1 VSVRGGDVVFAL
13 GAHPDDIE
21 CTCAGTLAALARRGV
36 EVHVAVA
43 TDGWCGSYDLPGPE
57 IAAVRLE
64 EARRA
69 AEIAG
74 AASFHHLGMH
84 DQGTEVTIERRR
96 ELVNLIRRLG
106 VTVLLGHAPN
116 DYHVD
121 HRNAGELLFQA
132 RCAAVVPNFAD
143 EPPLEHPPHHAFI
156 DNEQGIAFE
165 PHVWIDVSE
174 TIEVKR
180 QMLGAHRSQVDLMRQ
195 MYGEDLVDMVE
206 RLTRMRGGQR
216 GCEFAEGFRG
226 CGTYPEPDGALRFL
240 VRTLESGGRPVS

>member
-1 VSVRGGDVVFAL
+1 VSRNGSDVVFAL

-21 CTCAGTLAALARRGV
+21 CTCAGTLAALAQRGV
-36 EVHVAVA
+36 EVHIAVA
-43 TDGWCGSYDLPGPE
+43 TDGWCGSYELEGAE

-84 DQGTEVTIERRR
+84 DQGTEATIERRR

-121 HRNAGELLFQA
+121 HRNSSELMFQA
-132 RCAAVVPNFAD
+132 RCAATVPNFAD
-143 EPPLEHPPHHAFI
+143 EPPLEHPPHAAFI
-156 DNEQGIAFE
+156 DNEQGIGFE
-165 PHVWIDVSE
+165 PHIWIDVTE

-180 QMLGAHRSQVDLMRQ
+180 RMLAAHESQVDLMWQ
-195 MYGEDLVDMVE
+195 MYGQHLHEMVE
-206 RLTRMRGGQR
+206 HLTRMRGGQR
-216 GCEFAEGFRG
+216 GCEFAEAFRG

-240 VRTLESGGRPVS
+240 VRTLEGG

>member
-1 VSVRGGDVVFAL
+1 MTTRGGDVVFAL

-43 TDGWCGSYDLPGPE
+43 TDGWCGSYELGGAE

-84 DQGTEVTIERRR
+84 DQATEVTIERRR
-96 ELVNLIRRLG
+96 ELVDLIRRLKA
-106 VTVLLGHAPN
+106 TVLLGHAPN

-121 HRNAGELLFQA
+121 HRNAGELIFQA

-143 EPPLEHPPHHAFI
+143 EPPLDRPPHAAFI
-156 DNEQGIAFE
+156 DNEQGIEFD
-165 PHVWIDVSE
+165 PHIWIDIAE
-174 TIEVKR
+174 TMDVKR
-180 QMLGAHRSQVDLMRQ
+180 RMLAAHESQVDLMQR
-195 MYGEDLVDMVE
+195 MYGENLVEMVE
-206 RLTRMRGGQR
+206 RLARMRGGQR
-216 GCEFAEGFRG
+216 GCEYAECFRG

-240 VRTLESGGRPVS
+240 VRTLEG

>member
-1 VSVRGGDVVFAL
+1 VSNGRDVVFAL

-36 EVHVAVA
+36 EVHIAVA
-43 TDGWCGSYDLPGPE
+43 TDGWCGSYDLEGPE
-57 IAAVRLE
+57 IATVRLE

-96 ELVNLIRRLG
+96 ELVNLIRRLEA
-106 VTVLLGHAPN
+106 TVLLGHAPN

-121 HRNAGELLFQA
+121 HRNSSELMFQA
-132 RCAAVVPNFAD
+132 RCAATVPNFAD
-143 EPPLEHPPHHAFI
+143 EPPLERPPVAAFV
-156 DNEQGIAFE
+156 DNEQGVGFE
-165 PHVWIDVSE
+165 PEIWIDVGE
-174 TIEVKR
+174 TMDVKR
-180 QMLGAHRSQVDLMRQ
+180 RMLAAHESQVGLMRQ

-206 RLTRMRGGQR
+206 RLARFRGGQR
-216 GCEFAEGFRG
+216 GCEYAEGFRG
-226 CGTYPEPDGALRFL
+226 CATYPEPDGALRFL
-240 VRTLESGGRPVS
+240 VRTLET

>member
-1 VSVRGGDVVFAL
+1 VTDVVFAL

-21 CTCAGTLAALARRGV
+21 CTCAGTLAALAQRGV
-36 EVHVAVA
+36 EVHIAVA
-43 TDGWCGSYDLPGPE
+43 TDGWCGSFDLDGPA

-96 ELVNLIRRLG
+96 ELVNLIRRLKA
-106 VTVLLGHAPN
+106 TVLLGHAPN

-121 HRNAGELLFQA
+121 HRNAGELIFQA
-132 RCAAVVPNFAD
+132 RCAAAVPNFAD
-143 EPPLEHPPHHAFI
+143 EPPLPSPPRAALF
-156 DNEQGIAFE
+156 DNDQGIGFE
-165 PHVWIDVSE
+165 PHVWIDIGE
-174 TIEVKR
+174 TMDVKR
-180 QMLGAHRSQVDLMRQ
+180 RMLAEHRSQVDLMRR
-195 MYGEDLVDMVE
+195 MYGEDIVAMVD
-206 RLTRMRGGQR
+206 RLARLRGGQR
-216 GCEFAEGFRG
+216 GCEYAEAFRG

-240 VRTLESGGRPVS
+240 VRSLES

>member
-1 VSVRGGDVVFAL
+1 VARGVDVVFAL

-21 CTCAGTLAALARRGV
+21 CTCAGTLAALARQGV

-43 TDGWCGSYDLPGPE
+43 TDGWCGSYELDGPQ

-84 DQGTEVTIERRR
+84 DQGTELTIERRK
-96 ELVNLIRRLG
+96 ELVNLIRRLR

-121 HRNAGELLFQA
+121 HRNAGELVFQA
-132 RCAAVVPNFAD
+132 RCAATVPNFAD
-143 EPPLEHPPHHAFI
+143 EPPLPQPPHAAFI
-156 DNEQGIAFE
+156 DNEQGIGFE
-165 PHVWIDVSE
+165 PQIWIDIG
-174 TIEVKR
+174 TTMDVKR
-180 QMLGAHRSQVDLMRQ
+180 RMLAAHESQVDPMRR
-195 MYGEDLVDMVE
+195 MYGEDLVGMVE
-206 RLTRMRGGQR
+206 RLARMRGGQR
-216 GCEFAEGFRG
+216 GCEYAEAFRG

-240 VRTLESGGRPVS
+240 VRTLEA

>member
-1 VSVRGGDVVFAL
+1 VTTRGGDVVFAL

-21 CTCAGTLAALARRGV
+21 CTCAGTLAALVRRGI

-43 TDGWCGSYDLPGPE
+43 TDGWCGSYELAGPE

-96 ELVNLIRRLG
+96 ELVNLIRRLK

-121 HRNAGELLFQA
+121 HRNSGELIFQA

-143 EPPLEHPPHHAFI
+143 EPPLTHPPHAAFI
-156 DNEQGIAFE
+156 DNEQGISFE
-165 PHVWIDVSE
+165 PEIWIDIGE
-174 TIEVKR
+174 TIDIKR
-180 QMLGAHRSQVDLMRQ
+180 KMLAAHQSQVDLTKR
-195 MYGEDLVDMVE
+195 MYGQNLVEMIE

-216 GCEFAEGFRG
+216 GCVYAEGFRG
-226 CGTYPEPDGALRFL
+226 CGTVPEPDGALRFL
-240 VRTLESGGRPVS
+240 VRTLEG

>member
-1 VSVRGGDVVFAL
+1 VSRGGGDVVFAL

-36 EVHVAVA
+36 KVHVAVA
-43 TDGWCGSYDLPGPE
+43 TDGWCGSYELQGPE

-96 ELVNLIRRLG
+96 ELVNLIRRLNA
-106 VTVLLGHAPN
+106 TVLLGHAPN

-121 HRNAGELLFQA
+121 HRNAGELIFQA

-143 EPPLEHPPHHAFI
+143 EPPLDHPPHAAFI
-156 DNEQGIAFE
+156 DNEQGIDFE
-165 PHVWIDVSE
+165 PHIWVDVGE
-174 TIEVKR
+174 TMDVKR
-180 QMLGAHRSQVDLMRQ
+180 RMLAAHESQVELMKR
-195 MYGEDLVDMVE
+195 MYDQDLVEMVE
-206 RLTRMRGGQR
+206 RLTRLRGGQR
-216 GCEFAEGFRG
+216 GCEYAEAFRG
-226 CGTYPEPDGALRFL
+226 SGTFPEPDGALRFL
-240 VRTLESGGRPVS
+240 VRTLEA